1 MHNGILGVR
10 HAKCQK
16 HRMDAVCHLY
26 DLRQQL
32 RRQTIERRR
41 SHQRTQRT
49 QQRDPNPRVFLSRQ
63 RLQQPRVQRYRQAAQ
78 GCRQRGEAPAG

>member
-1 MHNGILGVR
+1 
-10 HAKCQK
+10 
-16 HRMDAVCHLY
+16 MDAVCHLY

-32 RRQTIERRR
+32 GRQAVERRR

-49 QQRDPNPRVFLSRQ
+49 QQSNPSARVFLSRQ

-78 GCRQRGEAPAG
+78 RS